1 MDNTINLTIIEKVVI
16 KKAAIF
22 KDICML
28 PPLFED
34 KFTKEQICQQ
44 NENTQKQNLENN
56 LNEPEKRIDL
66 PQNDIMNETKI
77 VNEQESLNT
86 TTQIKSGIYKI
97 VNKIDGKYYVGSSKS
112 IKKRWIEHKR
122 RLINNDHHN
131 DHLQNTF
138 NKHGFDIFDFMIIES
153 VDIKNLKDIEQKYL
167 DIAKTEQDKC
177 YNLNFE
183 STGGDL
189 SEYSKIKIS
198 NALKGR
204 RLSQQTRDKISN
216 SKGGSV
222 YPDDSTYYRE
232 YRRLNIDRIKSR
244 DKEYR
249 MRNRDKINEKKRL
262 ARKLKKVQ
270 TAVDNQTQ
278 I

>member
-1 MDNTINLTIIEKVVI
+1 MNSIES
-16 KKAAIF
+16 
-22 KDICML
+22 DS
-28 PPLFED
+28 E
-34 KFTKEQICQQ
+34 
-44 NENTQKQNLENN
+44 
-56 LNEPEKRIDL
+56 
-66 PQNDIMNETKI
+66 DIMKNIVMKLNKETS
-77 VNEQESLNT
+77 NDTLNP
-86 TTQIKSGIYKI
+86 KSGIYKI

-138 NKHGFDIFDFMIIES
+138 NKHGFDKFDFMIIES